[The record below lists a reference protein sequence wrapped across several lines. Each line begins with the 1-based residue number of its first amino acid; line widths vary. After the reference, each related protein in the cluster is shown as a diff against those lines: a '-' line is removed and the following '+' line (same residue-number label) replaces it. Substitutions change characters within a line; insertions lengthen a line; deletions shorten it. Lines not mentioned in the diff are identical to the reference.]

1 MCDHRECEK
10 DDLGSSFGEGG
21 GESDSLQDLEQA
33 DEADEAGELWETEQ
47 PMSIFTTADKRRL
60 FIVEEIIKACAGCRP
75 SFLFTGYVVEHA
87 HDNDPSPLRMVK
99 SEEKTIERDLTLSLR
114 YEPPSPKFSRSCPTS
129 TSYRLKVSRGTDF
142 LYLTRGLTKK
152 IRVDK
157 VDLVVTWG
165 NLELA
170 FANSEELGIFVSA
183 LRYVDF
189 VEDKDKAAQAPSTTS
204 KSATSKSSSSSGS
217 FNRNGKQLY
226 QWVLPLSITVAVV
239 ATLSYHV
246 LKRRSQ

>member
-1 MCDHRECEK
+1 
-10 DDLGSSFGEGG
+10 
-21 GESDSLQDLEQA
+21 
-33 DEADEAGELWETEQ
+33 
-47 PMSIFTTADKRRL
+47 
-60 FIVEEIIKACAGCRP
+60 
-75 SFLFTGYVVEHA
+75 
-87 HDNDPSPLRMVK
+87 MVK